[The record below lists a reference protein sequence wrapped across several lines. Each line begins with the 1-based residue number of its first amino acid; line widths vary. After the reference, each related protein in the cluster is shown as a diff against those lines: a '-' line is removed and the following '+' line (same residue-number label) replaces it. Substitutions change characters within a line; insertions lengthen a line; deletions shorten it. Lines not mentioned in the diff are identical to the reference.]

1 MNYLQIHQNEIVFA
15 LIMFIFLFKNYFIS
29 KIYKIK
35 MFNVKELNNI
45 LSNNNEEDLLID
57 VRTPQEYS
65 RGHIE
70 KSKNIELRNITEHIK
85 SNLKKYDKKNIY
97 LICQSGSRSMNA
109 ALNIKKLGIKNVYN
123 IKGGMMRWHLN
134 KLPIK

>member
-1 MNYLQIHQNEIVFA
+1 
-15 LIMFIFLFKNYFIS
+15 
-29 KIYKIK
+29 